1 MTRRR
6 RGGRA
11 AQAKRPATPAGAGAR
26 KPAERP
32 AAGPRKSAQRSAKE
46 PLDIYVAIVAFLSR
60 VAGVFAA
67 GLLAL
72 AVLVVCDMV
81 IERFVFNLTTVW
93 QIDTVTYSI
102 VAATFVGSAYVL
114 MLRGHVNV
122 DVLPLHLGARS
133 RYWLALGTA
142 VVALA
147 FCVVLF
153 VLCSQ
158 FWYQAYSGSWRSNT
172 VWRARLWIPYLAM
185 PVGLG
190 LLVLQYVAE
199 ILCLATGRTP
209 PFGVRKD
216 ADADDVALAHAR
228 QALEEAP

>member
-1 MTRRR
+1 MTGRAS
-6 RGGRA
+6 GGRA
-11 AQAKRPATPAGAGAR
+11 RGAR
-26 KPAERP
+26 RASRGKTLARRDTPRARP
-32 AAGPRKSAQRSAKE
+32 EEGPI
-46 PLDIYVAIVAFLSR
+46 DIYVAIVALLSR
-60 VAGVFAA
+60 VAGVVAA
-67 GLLAL
+67 GLIGL

-122 DVLPLHLGARS
+122 DVLPLHLGPHS
-133 RYWLALGTA
+133 RYWLALFTSI
-142 VVALA
+142 VALA
-147 FCVVLF
+147 FCIVLF
-153 VLCSQ
+153 VLCTQ

-199 ILCLATGRTP
+199 VLCLATGRTP
-209 PFGVRKD
+209 PFGVRKG
-216 ADADDVALAHAR
+216 ADADEVALAQAR
-228 QALEEAP
+228 QAIEEAP